1 MIIKQN
7 RSKARTRK
15 EKKKSVIT
23 SMVIKKTVKKLREK
37 RKESYCWQPRND
49 EKEQARKS
57 DKKRKMDRRSQTLD
71 ERSSIFDN

>member
-1 MIIKQN
+1 
-7 RSKARTRK
+7 
-15 EKKKSVIT
+15 
-23 SMVIKKTVKKLREK
+23 MVIKKTVKKLREK
-37 RKESYCWQPRND
+37 RKESYCWQSRND

>member
-7 RSKARTRK
+7 RSKARTTK
-15 EKKKSVIT
+15 EKKKSVINL
-23 SMVIKKTVKKLREK
+23 MVIKKTVKKLREK
-37 RKESYCWQPRND
+37 RKSYCWQSRND
-49 EKEQARKS
+49 GKEQARKS